1 MKSSENQLIA
11 RGMISKGK
19 EIEHFSGSYSDQLML
34 LKSTQAYERS
44 IAARLLGTSG
54 NPDAVVHLCNALVLE
69 KKLYTKI
76 EICNA
81 LSLFGLHSI
90 PALIPLLGAIGSNQ
104 HKSVPN
110 NKFGKQSYPL
120 PRDIVAR
127 ILIRIGPQALPAL
140 KEVLENGSELQI
152 SEAIDAIGYI
162 SYYHDDQ
169 SCFQMIADCYLKFK
183 SKQLIVWKIVRA
195 MSAFPNSVGFLK
207 KLLEVE
213 IHSGIRHEINRSLE
227 LIVKN

>member
-11 RGMISKGK
+11 RGMIPKGK
-19 EIEHFSGSYSDQLML
+19 ELDHISCSFSDQLML
-34 LKSTQAYERS
+34 LKSTQAFERS

-54 NPDAVVHLCNALVLE
+54 NPDAVAHLCNALVHE

-127 ILIRIGPQALPAL
+127 VLIRIGVPALPAL
-140 KEVLENGSELQI
+140 KKVLINGSERQI
-152 SEAIDAIGYI
+152 SEAVDAIGHI
-162 SYYHDDQ
+162 SYNFNDK
-169 SCFQMIADCYLKFK
+169 SCYQIITDSYLKYK
-183 SKQLIVWKIVRA
+183 TNKLMVWKIVRA
-195 MSAFPNSVGFLK
+195 MGAFPNSVGFLNQM
-207 KLLEVE
+207 LEVE
-213 IHSGIRHEINRSLE
+213 IHPGIKHEIKRSLE
-227 LIVKN
+227 LIVKK

>member
-19 EIEHFSGSYSDQLML
+19 ELDHVSCSFSDQLML
-34 LKSTQAYERS
+34 LKSTQAFERS

-54 NPDAVVHLCNALVLE
+54 NPDAVAHLCNALVLE
-69 KKLYTKI
+69 KMLYTKI

-90 PALIPLLGAIGSNQ
+90 STLIPLLGAIGSNQ

-140 KEVLENGSELQI
+140 KEVLEIGSELQI
-152 SEAIDAIGYI
+152 SEAIDAIGHI
-162 SYYHDDQ
+162 SYYQDDQ

-183 SKQLIVWKIVRA
+183 SNQLIAWKIVRA
-195 MSAFPNSVGFLK
+195 MSAFPNSVVFLNK
-207 KLLEVE
+207 MLEVE
-213 IHSGIRHEINRSLE
+213 IHSGIRLEISRSLE